1 MRNFIF
7 ILFLFSITIHSQ
19 EIYSEK
25 DIEVCTSKYTLAIDS
40 EIAKKP
46 IGDVIAAIGRSF
58 IGTDYEASTL
68 DKPAEEAEPLI
79 INLTGLDCYTFLES
93 ALVFGRTIK
102 SNNFGFDAYKKE
114 LVNIRYRDGK
124 RTDYISRLHYF
135 TDWIFDMQKRGIVK
149 DITKEIGGIRYKKEI
164 DFMSSNPKSY
174 KQLRENPTLV
184 KRIKKIEREI
194 NNREYYYIPE
204 GNLEQLES
212 NINEGDLISIT
223 TNIKG
228 LDVSH
233 VGIAVRNDDGRIHLL
248 HSPNVGYKIQITEK
262 PLADYLEGNKKQTGI
277 IVVRPL

>member
-1 MRNFIF
+1 LKYFIFIF
-7 ILFLFSITIHSQ
+7 ILFSVVLQAQ

-25 DIEVCTSKYTLAIDS
+25 DIEVCTSKYTLAIDK
-40 EIAKKP
+40 EIAQKP
-46 IGDVIAAIGRSF
+46 VGEVIAEIGRSF
-58 IGTDYEASTL
+58 IGTDYAASTL
-68 DKPAEEAEPLI
+68 DKPATEAEPLI
-79 INLTGLDCYTFLES
+79 ISLTGLDCYTFLES

-102 SNNFGFDAYKKE
+102 SNNLGFDAYKKE
-114 LVNIRYRDGK
+114 LTNIRYRDGI

-135 TDWIFDMQKRGIVK
+135 TDWIYDLEKRGIVK
-149 DITKEIGGIRYKKEI
+149 DITKEIGGIRYKKEV

-174 KQLRENPTLV
+174 KQLRETPSLV
-184 KRIKKIEREI
+184 KRIKKIEQEI
-194 NNREYYYIPE
+194 NKREYYYIPE
-204 GNLEQLES
+204 RNLEELES

-223 TNIKG
+223 TNIQG

-262 PLADYLEGNKKQTGI
+262 PLADYLESNKKQTGI

>member
-7 ILFLFSITIHSQ
+7 ILFLFSITLHSQ

>member
-1 MRNFIF
+1 MRYFIF
-7 ILFLFSITIHSQ
+7 ILFLFSITLHSQ

-184 KRIKKIEREI
+184 KRIKKIENEI
-194 NNREYYYIPE
+194 NKREYYYIPE
-204 GNLEQLES
+204 GNLAELES

>member
-1 MRNFIF
+1 LINFIF
-7 ILFLFSITIHSQ
+7 ILFLFSITLHSQ

-184 KRIKKIEREI
+184 KRIKKIENEI
-194 NNREYYYIPE
+194 NKREYYYIPE
-204 GNLEQLES
+204 GNLAELES

-223 TNIKG
+223 TNSKG

>member
-1 MRNFIF
+1 LRNFIF
-7 ILFLFSITIHSQ
+7 ILFLFSITLHSQ

-184 KRIKKIEREI
+184 KRIKKIENEI
-194 NNREYYYIPE
+194 NKREYYYIPE
-204 GNLEQLES
+204 GNLAELES

>member
-1 MRNFIF
+1 LRYFIF
-7 ILFLFSITIHSQ
+7 ILFLFSITLHSQ

-184 KRIKKIEREI
+184 KRIKKIENEI
-194 NNREYYYIPE
+194 NKREYYYIPE
-204 GNLEQLES
+204 GNLAELES

>member
-1 MRNFIF
+1 MRCFIF
-7 ILFLFSITIHSQ
+7 ILFLFSITLRAQ

-40 EIAKKP
+40 EIAQKP
-46 IGDVIAAIGRSF
+46 IGDVIAVIGKSF

-79 INLTGLDCYTFLES
+79 ISLTGLDCYTFLES

-102 SNNFGFDAYKKE
+102 SNSFGFDAYKKE

-135 TDWIFDMQKRGIVK
+135 TDWIYDLQKRGIVK

-164 DFMSSNPKSY
+164 NFISSNPKSY
-174 KQLRENPTLV
+174 KQLRETPALV
-184 KRIKKIEREI
+184 KRIKKIENEI
-194 NNREYYYIPE
+194 NGREYYYIPE
-204 GNLEQLES
+204 GNLAELEC
-212 NINEGDLISIT
+212 NINDGDLISIT
-223 TNIKG
+223 TTIKG

>member
-7 ILFLFSITIHSQ
+7 ILFLFSITLHSQ

-184 KRIKKIEREI
+184 KRIKKIENEI

>member
-1 MRNFIF
+1 LRYFIV
-7 ILFLFSITIHSQ
+7 LFLFSILLQAQ

-25 DIEVCTSKYTLAIDS
+25 DIEVCISKYTFAIDN
-40 EIAKKP
+40 EIQQKP
-46 IGDVIAAIGRSF
+46 IGDVIAEIGRSF
-58 IGTDYEASTL
+58 IGTDYAASTL
-68 DKPAEEAEPLI
+68 DRPAKEAEPLI
-79 INLTGLDCYTFLES
+79 ISLTGLDCYTFLES

-102 SNNFGFDAYKKE
+102 SNYFGFDAYKKE

-124 RTDYISRLHYF
+124 RTDYVSRLHYF
-135 TDWIFDMQKRGIVK
+135 IDWIYDMQKRGIVK

-174 KQLRENPTLV
+174 KQLRENPTLI
-184 KRIKKIEREI
+184 KKIKKIEQEI
-194 NNREYYYIPE
+194 NKREYYYIPE
-204 GNLEQLES
+204 GNLAELENS
-212 NINEGDLISIT
+212 INEGDLISIT

-262 PLADYLEGNKKQTGI
+262 PLTDYLEDNKKQTGI

>member
-1 MRNFIF
+1 LRNFIF
-7 ILFLFSITIHSQ
+7 ILFLFSITLHSQ

-184 KRIKKIEREI
+184 KRIKKIENEI
-194 NNREYYYIPE
+194 NKREYYYIPE
-204 GNLEQLES
+204 GNLAELES

-223 TNIKG
+223 TNSKG

>member
-1 MRNFIF
+1 MRYFIF
-7 ILFLFSITIHSQ
+7 ILFLFSITLHSQ

>member
-7 ILFLFSITIHSQ
+7 ILFLFSITLHSQ

-184 KRIKKIEREI
+184 KRIKKIENEI
-194 NNREYYYIPE
+194 NKREYYYIPE
-204 GNLEQLES
+204 GNLAELES

-223 TNIKG
+223 TNSKG